1 MRKAYSNIYFVL
13 FFVLF
18 LLFSCAGHVIK
29 RNSYGDADNLPKK
42 RADYSFVKKKMALL
56 DFFNESPFGGDD
68 LAVVGTEEMRT
79 ELTRSGQF
87 IVDPEGNRIFG
98 TSKEIYS
105 GGGAKLVQLA
115 KKAKLSGI
123 NFVVYGRIIDARIRE
138 KTDEIGFIRKTNS
151 YSETLVEIRIFDV
164 NSNKEV
170 FTRKVDGNADDSTFR
185 FYSSQK
191 ENRLQYRQE
200 MLRYSARVAIRRS
213 IAMIT
218 EFGSKLDWVGRVARI
233 IGNKIY
239 VNAGRN
245 SGINVGD
252 VLKVMTEGEEIYDPE
267 TGALIGKSK
276 GEMKGTLEIVDYFG
290 PDGTIAIL
298 HSGGSVLEGDFVQLY

>member
-1 MRKAYSNIYFVL
+1 MNWPSKTLCFSLIL
-13 FFVLF
+13 GTSLF
-18 LLFSCAGHVIK
+18 LACGGQVIK
-29 RNSYGDADNLPKK
+29 RNAQGDNAHTPKK
-42 RADYSFVKKKMALL
+42 RADYIYVKKKMALL
-56 DFFNESPFGGDD
+56 DFFNESPFGGED

-79 ELTRSGQF
+79 ELTRTGQF
-87 IVDPEGNRIFG
+87 IIDPEGNKIFG
-98 TSKEIYS
+98 SSKEIYS

-123 NFVVYGRIIDARIRE
+123 NFVVYGRIIDARVRE
-138 KTDEIGFIRKTNS
+138 KSDEIGLIRKTNS
-151 YSETLVEIRIFDV
+151 YSETLAEIRIFDV
-164 NSNKEV
+164 NSNKEI

-185 FYSSQK
+185 FYSAEK

-213 IAMIT
+213 IAQIM
-218 EFGSKLDWVGRVARI
+218 EFAAKLDWIGRVARI
-233 IGNKIY
+233 LGGKVYI
-239 VNAGRN
+239 NAGRN

-252 VLKVMTEGEEIYDPE
+252 VLKVMTEGEEVFDPE

-276 GEMKGTLEIVDYFG
+276 GDVKGTLEIVDYFG